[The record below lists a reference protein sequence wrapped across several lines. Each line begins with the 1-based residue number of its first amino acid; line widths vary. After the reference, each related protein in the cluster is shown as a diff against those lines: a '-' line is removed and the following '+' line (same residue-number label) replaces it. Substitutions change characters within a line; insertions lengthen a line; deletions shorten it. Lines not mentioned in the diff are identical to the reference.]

1 MRCSSRYS
9 NIYTSDSVAN
19 RTQREES
26 RAVKKDCKYIR
37 LLSVGLWRRTR
48 MDSFLKPNISRRRPS
63 DVLADTL
70 SVQAARLIERQ
81 RKTSA
86 EMCKTKTKKK
96 KTVRFPLDVDLQQA
110 VVSGE
115 VAKLKHLIQMFGQ
128 KVLKVR
134 DPSGK
139 PLTVTAALHDNKE
152 ILSLLVSEGSDLSQT
167 DSEGYTAL
175 HIAAQD
181 DSIEMANI
189 ILHHMGDKN
198 LTNMQTAN
206 GKRPID
212 LCNTVEMADL
222 LMHADLEFFLNDLDT
237 MWDQESKLTELQT
250 ESTGGA
256 VPKASDSATS
266 GRSTSDNSN
275 VTLKE
280 DYILKHIA
288 GASQPEIDKFMKQFH
303 MLHGQSLLHFAAE
316 YNYSHLGFFILE
328 EQLESINHTDEH
340 GWTPLHTAV
349 YHNSV
354 DMALLLIEI
363 GASVFA
369 KTHDNFTPMHYAEDE
384 LIISILVSAREAE
397 MESSVISESGETLS
411 E

>member
-1 MRCSSRYS
+1 
-9 NIYTSDSVAN
+9 
-19 RTQREES
+19 
-26 RAVKKDCKYIR
+26 
-37 LLSVGLWRRTR
+37 

-152 ILSLLVSEGSDLSQT
+152 ILTLLISEGSDLAQA

-181 DSIEMANI
+181 DSMEMANI
-189 ILHHMGDKN
+189 ILHQLGDKN
-198 LTNMQTAN
+198 LTNLQTAN

-250 ESTGGA
+250 ESKGG
-256 VPKASDSATS
+256 ASDSATID
-266 GRSTSDNSN
+266 RSSSDNSK

-280 DYILKHIA
+280 DYILKYIA
-288 GASQPEIDKFMKQFH
+288 GASRPEIDKFMRQFH
-303 MLHGQSLLHFAAE
+303 MLHGQSLLQFAAE

-328 EQLESINHTDEH
+328 EQLESINDTDEH
-340 GWTPLHTAV
+340 GWSPLHTAV

-369 KTHDNFTPMHYAEDE
+369 KNGDNFTPMHYAEDE
-384 LIISILVSAREAE
+384 LIISILASAREAE
-397 MESSVISESGETLS
+397 IESSVISENGKTHS

>member
-1 MRCSSRYS
+1 
-9 NIYTSDSVAN
+9 
-19 RTQREES
+19 
-26 RAVKKDCKYIR
+26 
-37 LLSVGLWRRTR
+37 

-70 SVQAARLIERQ
+70 SVQAASLIERQ
-81 RKTSA
+81 RKTSV
-86 EMCKTKTKKK
+86 EMYRTKTKK

-115 VAKLKHLIQMFGQ
+115 VGKLKHFIQMFGQ

-134 DPSGK
+134 DPCGK
-139 PLTVTAALHDNKE
+139 PLSVTAVLHDNQE
-152 ILSLLVSEGSDLSQT
+152 ILTVLATEGSDLSLA
-167 DSEGYTAL
+167 DPEGYTAL

-181 DSIEMANI
+181 DSIEMAKI
-189 ILHHMGDKN
+189 ILHYMGDRN
-198 LTNMQTAN
+198 LTSMKTGE

-250 ESTGGA
+250 EATDGA
-256 VPKASDSATS
+256 VPAASDS
-266 GRSTSDNSN
+266 STSETSKI
-275 VTLKE
+275 TLKE

-288 GASQPEIDKFMKQFH
+288 GANDSEVHTFMRQFH

-316 YNYSHLGFFILE
+316 YNYSHLGFFIVE
-328 EQLESINHTDEH
+328 EKLESIHDTDEH

-363 GASVFA
+363 GASVFV
-369 KTHDNFTPMHYAEDE
+369 KTLDNLTPMHYAEDE
-384 LIISILVSAREAE
+384 LIISILACAAEAE
-397 MESSVISESGETLS
+397 MDSSSSSTSSENSEVLS